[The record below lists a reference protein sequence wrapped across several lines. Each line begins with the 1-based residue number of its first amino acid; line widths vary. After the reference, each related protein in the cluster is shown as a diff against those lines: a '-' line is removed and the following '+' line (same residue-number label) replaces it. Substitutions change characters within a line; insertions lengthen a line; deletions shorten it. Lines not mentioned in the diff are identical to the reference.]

1 MTVTISIDF
10 ETLGHNPSVNPAVAL
25 GCAAYTSDG
34 YLVNTFNRNI
44 QEYGVADRDT
54 MKWWMGH
61 QEAYE
66 AIRVNQQPIDAV
78 MRDFQ
83 DFVMGHSAMND
94 VVFLAYNSHYDMAF
108 LTYLVYTHRPTW
120 KRPPLYCIE
129 LRDVITQNVTFDRR
143 LSAKRHWHPSLTEGF
158 EPAYGNLAH
167 TPVYDAMLQAHV
179 YFKIRRDHAN

>member
-1 MTVTISIDF
+1 MTVTIAIDF
-10 ETLGHNPSVNPAVAL
+10 ETFGHNPAVNPAVAL

-54 MKWWMGH
+54 MNWWAGH
-61 QEAYE
+61 PEAYE

-83 DFVMGHSAMND
+83 DFVVSHSVTSN

-108 LTYLVYTHRPTW
+108 LTHLVYTHCPTW
-120 KRPPLYCIE
+120 ERPPLYCIE
-129 LRDVITQNVTFDRR
+129 LRDVITQNVTFNRK
-143 LSAKRHWHPSLTEGF
+143 LSAKKYWNPSFTDDF
-158 EPAYGNLAH
+158 NVDDSLAH
-167 TPVYDAMLQAHV
+167 TPLYDAMIQAHV
-179 YFKIRRDHAN
+179 YFKIRRDED